1 MYALPNSGILVCDFA
16 KTSIQFCQD
25 RFMILLIPVHDFV
38 DTGL

>member
-1 MYALPNSGILVCDFA
+1 MILPRPVYNFINTGL
-16 KTSIQFCQD
+16 QFCQD